1 MASRSTVA
9 VTDDADRLY
18 ELQRQTRT
26 CQRRLSELH
35 QLAAHDHSAS
45 DLDALPRGAG
55 RWTLSGQEGRGDGGA
70 RRHHCRLRA
79 LDEKVEIQLQLLLQ
93 LQRQRPP
100 VNAALLDDM
109 YQQQKHIAEVRQS
122 V

>member
-1 MASRSTVA
+1 M
-9 VTDDADRLY
+9 
-18 ELQRQTRT
+18 ELQRQMRT

-35 QLAAHDHSAS
+35 QLAGHDHSVS

-55 RWTLSGQEGRGDGGA
+55 RCGQEGRGDGGA
-70 RRHHCRLRA
+70 RHHGCRLRA
-79 LDEKVEIQLQLLLQ
+79 LDESVERQQQLLLQ

-100 VNAALLDDM
+100 LNVALLDDM

-122 V
+122 L